1 MLAPGE
7 ACLGAPGRCPMAAE
21 LLAPPTGPARLAPTL
36 ALASPPKARGRGP
49 RGAAARRARLGGG
62 ARSAAAGGGARR
74 AAPAGAARRRRRAA
88 AGAAARDRDRR
99 RAFCPSHINVSSIQ
113 FGGRARNYD
122 WPPKKTTF
130 NQAEQDD
137 DGKTTLVPEG
147 RTNERMSKEI
157 TTVDRWPFY
166 EVALSNV
173 PEVDQDLLKQYRIL
187 DLSDNCLRAFMM
199 SNRWELVNAGRSA
212 GFDRKGIAA
221 ISSAKVAVP
230 ALNRIL
236 NGLGIWQNWLTAAA
250 GREVTREFF
259 EQFAAEKGADED
271 SAAEMRA
278 ILFGEDAAEAAV
290 RVTALIGNQK
300 GAGLAVWAL
309 EPGSRSARLDLC
321 LGEDCLAEG
330 PDVEV
335 ALLRV
340 VASEARKQGA
350 DQLLRGRARGGEAVP
365 SGVLQEVGTDRGA
378 CCHERMED
386 RPGGRRRGDRLE
398 RLQGARRFRRRGEVD
413 EAQPLA

>member
-1 MLAPGE
+1 MGKSLDGRAPE
-7 ACLGAPGRCPMAAE
+7 
-21 LLAPPTGPARLAPTL
+21 
-36 ALASPPKARGRGP
+36 
-49 RGAAARRARLGGG
+49 
-62 ARSAAAGGGARR
+62 
-74 AAPAGAARRRRRAA
+74 
-88 AGAAARDRDRR
+88 D
-99 RAFCPSHINVSSIQ
+99 INVSSIQ

-350 DQLLRGRARGGEAVP
+350 DQLLRGRARQTEEGKLFPPASFKRLGLTAVP
-365 SGVLQEVGTDRGA
+365 AATRGWKIDLGDDAEETDWNVSKELEDFEDEEKWMKLNRLRETVPGIWGWLRIMGLGKHFARVNEWCDDMGAATLAEVID
-378 CCHERMED
+378 ERVELAD
-386 RPGGRRRGDRLE
+386 HLGGLLSKEERARLIS
-398 RLQGARRFRRRGEVD
+398 RSY
-413 EAQPLA
+413 